1 MTMKNRLL
9 LLLLTLLPMVASAD
23 KSGGCGANLTYT
35 YVESTHTLT
44 ISGSRVEYWWCIE
57 R

>member
-23 KSGGCGANLTYT
+23 KSGGNTKGLNIVHMSDGTT
-35 YVESTHTLT
+35 KKVV
-44 ISGSRVEYWWCIE
+44 IK
-57 R
+57 